1 MNIKNI
7 DLKIA
12 ELTAQR
18 EVAVQKAA
26 ERATAQAVER
36 AEKCWVLSDG
46 KWVFVKPTP
55 EYIWGVKFDT
65 EKVEFEV
72 LGTIP
77 SEIVE
82 IPTCFKKGV
91 NYALKSAGFKGVYG
105 EYILRRA

>member
-1 MNIKNI
+1 MNVKTI
-7 DLKIA
+7 DRKMS
-12 ELTAQR
+12 ELAAMR

-26 ERATAQAVER
+26 ESAAKKAAER
-36 AEKCWVLSDG
+36 SEKCWILTDG
-46 KWVFVKPTP
+46 KWVFVKPTD
-55 EYIWGVKFDT
+55 EIIWGVKFDS

-77 SEIVE
+77 AEIVE

-91 NYALKSAGFKGVYG
+91 NYALKGAGFKGVYG